1 MEKFLTLVILFFV
14 TVAEVFAS
22 KIGKRVHVVHWN
34 QANPMF
40 RIDNTDNVIDVNV
53 GNTRWEYDQA
63 NFICPKS
70 NNDNEDGEYE
80 KYIIYS
86 VSKEEYDSC
95 MVYRPTSRV
104 VGSCTRP
111 GELSYFTISFRSFT
125 PIPGGLEF
133 RPGQDYYFI
142 TTSSPNNLHG
152 KNGGRCKT
160 HNMKV
165 IFKVAPNSSRQ
176 VPKTTTVSSTTTTSS
191 ETQVFFDDK
200 NKYYPVMQ
208 KHQPR
213 NIDSEDEDEENTL
226 ETARKVVRD
235 FQLKAKKQKSFAQ
248 QNEVIKQEASRMHSE
263 AAVFSKPS
271 YSALLL
277 IFLTLMH
284 HGGGDLLLL

>member
-14 TVAEVFAS
+14 TKAEVFAS
-22 KIGKRVHVVHWN
+22 KIGQKRVHVVHWN

-63 NFICPKS
+63 NFICPKIS
-70 NNDNEDGEYE
+70 NDGSEYE

-111 GELSYFTISFRSFT
+111 NELSYFTISFRSFT

-165 IFKVAPNSSRQ
+165 IFKVAANSSHL
-176 VPKTTTVSSTTTTSS
+176 PKTTTVSSTTKTSS

-208 KHQPR
+208 QPQ
-213 NIDSEDEDEENTL
+213 NMEADEMENTL

-235 FQLKAKKQKSFAQ
+235 FQLKTKQKSFAQ

-263 AAVFSKPS
+263 AAVYSS
-271 YSALLL
+271 CSALLL

-284 HGGGDLLLL
+284 LCGGGDLLLL

>member
-14 TVAEVFAS
+14 TKAEVFAS
-22 KIGKRVHVVHWN
+22 KIGQKRVHVVHWN

-63 NFICPKS
+63 NFICPKIS
-70 NNDNEDGEYE
+70 NDGSEYE

-111 GELSYFTISFRSFT
+111 NELSYFTISFRSFT

-176 VPKTTTVSSTTTTSS
+176 TMPKTTTVSSTTKTSS

-208 KHQPR
+208 QPQ
-213 NIDSEDEDEENTL
+213 NMEADEMENTL

-235 FQLKAKKQKSFAQ
+235 FQLKTKQKSFAQ

-263 AAVFSKPS
+263 AAVFSS
-271 YSALLL
+271 CSALLL

-284 HGGGDLLLL
+284 LCGGGDLLLL

>member
-14 TVAEVFAS
+14 TKAEVFAS
-22 KIGKRVHVVHWN
+22 KIGQKRVHVVHWN

-63 NFICPKS
+63 NFICPKIS
-70 NNDNEDGEYE
+70 NDGSEYE

-111 GELSYFTISFRSFT
+111 NELSYFTISFRSFT

-165 IFKVAPNSSRQ
+165 IFKVAANSSHL
-176 VPKTTTVSSTTTTSS
+176 PKTTTVSSTTKTSS

-208 KHQPR
+208 QPQ
-213 NIDSEDEDEENTL
+213 NMEADEMENTL

-235 FQLKAKKQKSFAQ
+235 FQLKTKQKSFAQ

-263 AAVFSKPS
+263 AAVFSS
-271 YSALLL
+271 CSALLL

-284 HGGGDLLLL
+284 LDGDLLLL

>member
-14 TVAEVFAS
+14 TKAEVFAS
-22 KIGKRVHVVHWN
+22 KIGQKRVHVVHWN

-63 NFICPKS
+63 NFICPKIS
-70 NNDNEDGEYE
+70 NDGSEYE

-111 GELSYFTISFRSFT
+111 NELSYFTISFRSFT

-176 VPKTTTVSSTTTTSS
+176 AAMPKTTTVSSTTKTSS

-208 KHQPR
+208 QPQ
-213 NIDSEDEDEENTL
+213 NMEADEMENTL

-235 FQLKAKKQKSFAQ
+235 FQLKTKQKSFAQ

-263 AAVFSKPS
+263 AAVFSS
-271 YSALLL
+271 CSALLL

-284 HGGGDLLLL
+284 LCGGGDLLLL

>member
-14 TVAEVFAS
+14 TKAEVFAS
-22 KIGKRVHVVHWN
+22 KIGQKRVHVVHWN

-63 NFICPKS
+63 NFICPKIS
-70 NNDNEDGEYE
+70 NDGSEYE

-111 GELSYFTISFRSFT
+111 NELSYFTISFRSFT

-165 IFKVAPNSSRQ
+165 IFKVAANSSHL
-176 VPKTTTVSSTTTTSS
+176 PKTTTVSSTTKTSS

-208 KHQPR
+208 QPQ
-213 NIDSEDEDEENTL
+213 NMEADEMENTL

-235 FQLKAKKQKSFAQ
+235 FQLKTKQKSFAQ

-263 AAVFSKPS
+263 AAVFSS
-271 YSALLL
+271 CSALLL

-284 HGGGDLLLL
+284 LCGGGDLLLL

>member
-1 MEKFLTLVILFFV
+1 MEKFLAVILFLV
-14 TVAEVFAS
+14 TRVEVFA
-22 KIGKRVHVVHWN
+22 KGKNVHVVHWN
-34 QANPMF
+34 QANPIF

-63 NFICPKS
+63 NFICPQS
-70 NNDNEDGEYE
+70 NNANEGVVEE
-80 KYIIYS
+80 YIIYS

-95 MVYRPTSRV
+95 RVYRPTSRV

-111 GELSYFTISFRSFT
+111 HELSYFTLSFRSFT

-165 IFKVAPNSSRQ
+165 IFKVAPNELART
-176 VPKTTTVSSTTTTSS
+176 TTTVSTTTTTKS

-200 NKYYPVMQ
+200 NKYYPVASSPQ
-208 KHQPR
+208 
-213 NIDSEDEDEENTL
+213 SEQENTL

-235 FQLKAKKQKSFAQ
+235 FQLKNKIRKSFAQ

-263 AAVFSKPS
+263 AAVFSPS
-271 YSALLL
+271 CTTMLLL

-284 HGGGDLLLL
+284 QPW

>member
-14 TVAEVFAS
+14 TKAEVFAS
-22 KIGKRVHVVHWN
+22 KIGQKRVHVVHWN

-63 NFICPKS
+63 NFICPKIS
-70 NNDNEDGEYE
+70 NDGSEYE

-111 GELSYFTISFRSFT
+111 NELSYFTISFRSFT

-165 IFKVAPNSSRQ
+165 IFKVAANSSHL
-176 VPKTTTVSSTTTTSS
+176 PKTTTVSSTTKTSS

-208 KHQPR
+208 QPR
-213 NIDSEDEDEENTL
+213 NMEDEMENTL

-235 FQLKAKKQKSFAQ
+235 FQLKTKQKSFAQ

-263 AAVFSKPS
+263 AAVFSS
-271 YSALLL
+271 CSALLL

-284 HGGGDLLLL
+284 HGYGDLLLL

>member
-1 MEKFLTLVILFFV
+1 MEKFLAVILFLV
-14 TVAEVFAS
+14 TRVEVFA
-22 KIGKRVHVVHWN
+22 KGKNVHVVHWN
-34 QANPMF
+34 QANPIF

-63 NFICPKS
+63 NFICPKIS
-70 NNDNEDGEYE
+70 NDGSEYE

-111 GELSYFTISFRSFT
+111 NELSYFTISFRSFT

-165 IFKVAPNSSRQ
+165 IFKVAANSSHL
-176 VPKTTTVSSTTTTSS
+176 PKTTTVSSTTKTSS

-200 NKYYPVMQ
+200 NKYYPVASSPQ
-208 KHQPR
+208 
-213 NIDSEDEDEENTL
+213 SEQENTL

-235 FQLKAKKQKSFAQ
+235 FQLKNKIRKSFAQ

-263 AAVFSKPS
+263 AAVFSPS
-271 YSALLL
+271 CTTMLLL

-284 HGGGDLLLL
+284 QPW

>member
-14 TVAEVFAS
+14 TKAEVFAS
-22 KIGKRVHVVHWN
+22 KIGQKRVHVVHWN

-63 NFICPKS
+63 NFICPKIS
-70 NNDNEDGEYE
+70 NDGSEYE

-111 GELSYFTISFRSFT
+111 NELSYFTISFRSFT

-165 IFKVAPNSSRQ
+165 IFKVASNTSHL
-176 VPKTTTVSSTTTTSS
+176 PKTTTVSSTTKTSS

-208 KHQPR
+208 QFFP
-213 NIDSEDEDEENTL
+213 
-226 ETARKVVRD
+226 
-235 FQLKAKKQKSFAQ
+235 
-248 QNEVIKQEASRMHSE
+248 
-263 AAVFSKPS
+263 
-271 YSALLL
+271 
-277 IFLTLMH
+277 
-284 HGGGDLLLL
+284 

>member
-14 TVAEVFAS
+14 TKAEVFAS
-22 KIGKRVHVVHWN
+22 KIGQKRVHVVHWN

-63 NFICPKS
+63 NFICPKIS
-70 NNDNEDGEYE
+70 NDGSEYE

-111 GELSYFTISFRSFT
+111 NELSYFTISFRSFT

-165 IFKVAPNSSRQ
+165 IFKVAANSSHL
-176 VPKTTTVSSTTTTSS
+176 PKTTTVSSTTKTSS

-208 KHQPR
+208 QPR
-213 NIDSEDEDEENTL
+213 NMEDEMENTL

-235 FQLKAKKQKSFAQ
+235 FQLKTKQKSFAQ

-263 AAVFSKPS
+263 AAVFSS
-271 YSALLL
+271 CSALLL

-284 HGGGDLLLL
+284 LCGGGDLLLL

>member
-14 TVAEVFAS
+14 TKAEVFAS
-22 KIGKRVHVVHWN
+22 KIGQKRVHVVHWN

-63 NFICPKS
+63 NFICPKIS
-70 NNDNEDGEYE
+70 NDGSEYE

-111 GELSYFTISFRSFT
+111 NELSYFTISFRSFT

-165 IFKVAPNSSRQ
+165 IFKVAANSSHL
-176 VPKTTTVSSTTTTSS
+176 PKTTTVSSTTKTSS

-208 KHQPR
+208 QPQ
-213 NIDSEDEDEENTL
+213 NMEDEMENTL

-235 FQLKAKKQKSFAQ
+235 FQLKTKQKSFAQ

-263 AAVFSKPS
+263 AAVFSS
-271 YSALLL
+271 CSALLLL

-284 HGGGDLLLL
+284 LCGGGDLLLL

>member
-14 TVAEVFAS
+14 TKAEVFAS
-22 KIGKRVHVVHWN
+22 KMGQKRVHVVHWN

-63 NFICPKS
+63 NFICPKIS
-70 NNDNEDGEYE
+70 NDGSEYE

-111 GELSYFTISFRSFT
+111 NELSYFTISFRSFT

-165 IFKVAPNSSRQ
+165 IFKVAANSSHL
-176 VPKTTTVSSTTTTSS
+176 PKTTTVSSTTKTSS

-208 KHQPR
+208 QPQ
-213 NIDSEDEDEENTL
+213 NMEDEIENTL
-226 ETARKVVRD
+226 ETARQVVRD
-235 FQLKAKKQKSFAQ
+235 FQLKTKQKSFAQ

-263 AAVFSKPS
+263 AAVFSPS
-271 YSALLL
+271 CTTMLLL

-284 HGGGDLLLL
+284 QPW

>member
-14 TVAEVFAS
+14 TKAEVFAS
-22 KIGKRVHVVHWN
+22 KIGQKRVHVVHWN

-63 NFICPKS
+63 NFICPKIS
-70 NNDNEDGEYE
+70 NDGSEYE

-111 GELSYFTISFRSFT
+111 NELSYFTISFRSFT

-165 IFKVAPNSSRQ
+165 IFKVAANPNSSHL
-176 VPKTTTVSSTTTTSS
+176 PKTTTVSSTTKTSS

-208 KHQPR
+208 QPQ
-213 NIDSEDEDEENTL
+213 NMEADEMENTL

-235 FQLKAKKQKSFAQ
+235 FQLKTKQKSFAQ

-263 AAVFSKPS
+263 AAVFSS
-271 YSALLL
+271 CSALLL

-284 HGGGDLLLL
+284 LCGGGDLLLL

>member
-14 TVAEVFAS
+14 TKAEVFAS
-22 KIGKRVHVVHWN
+22 KIGQKRVHVVHWN

-63 NFICPKS
+63 NFICPKIS
-70 NNDNEDGEYE
+70 NDGSEYE

-111 GELSYFTISFRSFT
+111 NELSYFTISFRSFT

-165 IFKVAPNSSRQ
+165 IFKVAANSSHL
-176 VPKTTTVSSTTTTSS
+176 PKTTTVSSTTKTSS

-208 KHQPR
+208 QPQ
-213 NIDSEDEDEENTL
+213 NMEADEMENTL
-226 ETARKVVRD
+226 ETARQVVRD
-235 FQLKAKKQKSFAQ
+235 FQLKTKQKSFAQ

-263 AAVFSKPS
+263 AAVFSS
-271 YSALLL
+271 CSALLL

-284 HGGGDLLLL
+284 HGYGDLLLL

>member
-14 TVAEVFAS
+14 TKAEVFAS
-22 KIGKRVHVVHWN
+22 KIGQKRVHVVHWN

-63 NFICPKS
+63 NFICPKIS
-70 NNDNEDGEYE
+70 SDGSEYE

-111 GELSYFTISFRSFT
+111 NELSYFTISFRSFT

-165 IFKVAPNSSRQ
+165 IFKVASNKSHL
-176 VPKTTTVSSTTTTSS
+176 PKTTTVSSTTKTSS

-208 KHQPR
+208 QPQ
-213 NIDSEDEDEENTL
+213 NMEADEMENTL

-235 FQLKAKKQKSFAQ
+235 FQLKTKQKSFAQ

-263 AAVFSKPS
+263 AAVFSS
-271 YSALLL
+271 CSALLL

-284 HGGGDLLLL
+284 LCGSGDLLLL

>member
-14 TVAEVFAS
+14 TKAEVFAS
-22 KIGKRVHVVHWN
+22 KIGQKRVHVVHWN

-63 NFICPKS
+63 NFICPKIS
-70 NNDNEDGEYE
+70 NDGSEYE

-111 GELSYFTISFRSFT
+111 NELSYFTISFRSFT

-165 IFKVAPNSSRQ
+165 IFKVAANSSQ
-176 VPKTTTVSSTTTTSS
+176 MPKTTTVSSTTKTSS

-208 KHQPR
+208 QPQ
-213 NIDSEDEDEENTL
+213 NMEADEMENTL

-235 FQLKAKKQKSFAQ
+235 FQLKTKQKSFAQ

-263 AAVFSKPS
+263 AAVFSS
-271 YSALLL
+271 CSALLL

-284 HGGGDLLLL
+284 LCGGGDLLLL

>member
-14 TVAEVFAS
+14 TKAEVFAS
-22 KIGKRVHVVHWN
+22 KIGQKRVHVVHWN

-63 NFICPKS
+63 NFICPKIS
-70 NNDNEDGEYE
+70 NDGSEYE

-111 GELSYFTISFRSFT
+111 NELSYFTISFRSFT

-176 VPKTTTVSSTTTTSS
+176 VPKTTTVSSTTKTSS

-208 KHQPR
+208 QPQ
-213 NIDSEDEDEENTL
+213 NMEADEMENTL

-235 FQLKAKKQKSFAQ
+235 FQLKTKQKSFAQ

-263 AAVFSKPS
+263 AAVFSS
-271 YSALLL
+271 CSALLL

-284 HGGGDLLLL
+284 LCGGGDLLLL

>member
-14 TVAEVFAS
+14 TKAEVFAS
-22 KIGKRVHVVHWN
+22 KIGQKRVHVVHWN

-63 NFICPKS
+63 NFICPKIS
-70 NNDNEDGEYE
+70 NDGSEYE

-111 GELSYFTISFRSFT
+111 NELSYFTISFRSFT

-165 IFKVAPNSSRQ
+165 IFKVAANSSHL
-176 VPKTTTVSSTTTTSS
+176 PKTTTVSSTTKTSS

-208 KHQPR
+208 QPR
-213 NIDSEDEDEENTL
+213 NMEDEMENTL

-235 FQLKAKKQKSFAQ
+235 FQLKTKQKSFAQ

-263 AAVFSKPS
+263 AAVFSS
-271 YSALLL
+271 CSALLL

-284 HGGGDLLLL
+284 LDGDLLLL

>member
-63 NFICPKS
+63 NFICPKIS
-70 NNDNEDGEYE
+70 NDGSEYE

-111 GELSYFTISFRSFT
+111 NELSYFTISFRSFT

-208 KHQPR
+208 QPQ
-213 NIDSEDEDEENTL
+213 NMEADEMENTL

-235 FQLKAKKQKSFAQ
+235 FQLKTKQKSFAQ

>member
-63 NFICPKS
+63 NFICPKIS
-70 NNDNEDGEYE
+70 NDGSEYE

-111 GELSYFTISFRSFT
+111 NELSYFTISFRSFT

-208 KHQPR
+208 QPQ
-213 NIDSEDEDEENTL
+213 NMEADEMENTL

-235 FQLKAKKQKSFAQ
+235 FQLKTKQKSFAQ

-263 AAVFSKPS
+263 AAVFSS
-271 YSALLL
+271 CSALLL

-284 HGGGDLLLL
+284 HGYGDLLLL

>member
-14 TVAEVFAS
+14 TKAEVFAS
-22 KIGKRVHVVHWN
+22 KIGQKRVHVVHWN

-63 NFICPKS
+63 NFICPKIS
-70 NNDNEDGEYE
+70 SDGSEYE

-111 GELSYFTISFRSFT
+111 NELSYFTISFRSFT

-165 IFKVAPNSSRQ
+165 IFKVAANSSHL
-176 VPKTTTVSSTTTTSS
+176 PKTTTVSSTTKTSS

-208 KHQPR
+208 QPQ
-213 NIDSEDEDEENTL
+213 NMEADEMENTL

-235 FQLKAKKQKSFAQ
+235 FQLKTKQKSFAQ

-263 AAVFSKPS
+263 AAVFSS
-271 YSALLL
+271 CSALLL

-284 HGGGDLLLL
+284 LCGGGDLLLL

>member
-14 TVAEVFAS
+14 TKAEVFAS
-22 KIGKRVHVVHWN
+22 KIGQKRVHVVHWN

-63 NFICPKS
+63 NFICPKIS
-70 NNDNEDGEYE
+70 NDGSEYE

-111 GELSYFTISFRSFT
+111 NELSYFTISFRSFT

-165 IFKVAPNSSRQ
+165 IFKVAANSSHL
-176 VPKTTTVSSTTTTSS
+176 PKTTTVSSTTKTSS

-208 KHQPR
+208 QPQ
-213 NIDSEDEDEENTL
+213 NMEDEMENTL

-235 FQLKAKKQKSFAQ
+235 FQLKTKQKSFAQ

-263 AAVFSKPS
+263 AAVFSS
-271 YSALLL
+271 CSALLL

-284 HGGGDLLLL
+284 LCGGGDLLLL

>member
-14 TVAEVFAS
+14 TKAEVFAS
-22 KIGKRVHVVHWN
+22 KIGQKRVHVVHWN

-63 NFICPKS
+63 NFICPKIS
-70 NNDNEDGEYE
+70 NDGSEYE

-111 GELSYFTISFRSFT
+111 NELSYFTISFRSFT

-165 IFKVAPNSSRQ
+165 IFKVAANKSHL
-176 VPKTTTVSSTTTTSS
+176 PKTTTVSSTTKTSS

-208 KHQPR
+208 QPQ
-213 NIDSEDEDEENTL
+213 NMEADEMENTL

-235 FQLKAKKQKSFAQ
+235 FQLKTKQKSFAQ

-263 AAVFSKPS
+263 AAVFSS
-271 YSALLL
+271 CSALLL

-284 HGGGDLLLL
+284 LCGGGDLLLL

>member
-14 TVAEVFAS
+14 TKAEVFAS
-22 KIGKRVHVVHWN
+22 KIGQKRVHVVHWN

-63 NFICPKS
+63 NFICPKIS
-70 NNDNEDGEYE
+70 NDGSEYE

-111 GELSYFTISFRSFT
+111 NELSYFTISFRSFT

-165 IFKVAPNSSRQ
+165 IFKVASNSSHL
-176 VPKTTTVSSTTTTSS
+176 PKTTTVSSTTKTSS

-208 KHQPR
+208 QPQ
-213 NIDSEDEDEENTL
+213 NMEADEMENTL

-235 FQLKAKKQKSFAQ
+235 FQLKTKQKSFAQ

-263 AAVFSKPS
+263 AAVFSS
-271 YSALLL
+271 CSALLL

-284 HGGGDLLLL
+284 LCGGGDLLLL

>member
-14 TVAEVFAS
+14 TKAEVFAS
-22 KIGKRVHVVHWN
+22 KIGQKRVHVVHWN

-63 NFICPKS
+63 NFICPKIS
-70 NNDNEDGEYE
+70 NDGSEYE

-111 GELSYFTISFRSFT
+111 NELSYFTISFRSFT

-165 IFKVAPNSSRQ
+165 IFKVAANSSHL
-176 VPKTTTVSSTTTTSS
+176 PKTTTVSSTTKTSS

-208 KHQPR
+208 QPQ
-213 NIDSEDEDEENTL
+213 NMEADEMENTL

-235 FQLKAKKQKSFAQ
+235 FQLKTKQKSFAQ

-263 AAVFSKPS
+263 AAVFSS
-271 YSALLL
+271 CSALLL

-284 HGGGDLLLL
+284 HGYGDLLLL